1 MIWDIGIFA
10 QWQRWQKGRKQ
21 NEGVYFRVYRI
32 YSLINLICLIL
43 IVIISSYTFM
53 NCDIELL
60 IDFIVYVCLFTKLED
75 CDSCNFDFIS
85 DYTYTT
91 MYNANSLVLT
101 CLWIHCFIFYC
112 YAWYIGALWNIKG
125 TLPMYCILS
134 LPSLPFE

>member
-1 MIWDIGIFA
+1 
-10 QWQRWQKGRKQ
+10 
-21 NEGVYFRVYRI
+21 
-32 YSLINLICLIL
+32 
-43 IVIISSYTFM
+43 M

-91 MYNANSLVLT
+91 MYNANSLVLMDS
-101 CLWIHCFIFYC
+101 LFYFLLQRVIHL
-112 YAWYIGALWNIKG
+112 GALWNIKG

-134 LPSLPFE
+134 LPLFYA

>member
-1 MIWDIGIFA
+1 MF
-10 QWQRWQKGRKQ
+10 
-21 NEGVYFRVYRI
+21 NT
-32 YSLINLICLIL
+32 NT
-43 IVIISSYTFM
+43 VIISSYTFM

-101 CLWIHCFIFYC
+101 CLMDSLFYFLLLRVIHL
-112 YAWYIGALWNIKG
+112 GAL
-125 TLPMYCILS
+125 
-134 LPSLPFE
+134 